1 MLLHKDL
8 VFSGVDLV
16 LPPMNVQLSQTF
28 LECSQAFWNTVSF
41 LESYSILEWHIP
53 FWKTLMVSQLV
64 YCEII
69 FVFSHASS
77 NVTHD
82 CIL

>member
-1 MLLHKDL
+1 
-8 VFSGVDLV
+8 
-16 LPPMNVQLSQTF
+16 
-28 LECSQAFWNTVSF
+28 
-41 LESYSILEWHIP
+41 
-53 FWKTLMVSQLV
+53 MVSQLV

-82 CIL
+82 CILKVWSEKNELTFANSLGKRDNYLLV